1 MLGVAQ
7 RATGRGIAHRLITT
21 CLANGKTRGYSL
33 AVTEATG
40 SVSQHVFRALGF
52 RDILSASYKDFLFNG
67 EAVFSSIVEP
77 EATILM
83 EREL

>member
-1 MLGVAQ
+1 MITLSIVA
-7 RATGRGIAHRLITT
+7 GIEYGLLER
-21 CLANGKTRGYSL
+21 
-33 AVTEATG
+33 TEVEAMV

-67 EAVFSSIVEP
+67 EAVFSSIVGP

-83 EREL
+83 EQEL